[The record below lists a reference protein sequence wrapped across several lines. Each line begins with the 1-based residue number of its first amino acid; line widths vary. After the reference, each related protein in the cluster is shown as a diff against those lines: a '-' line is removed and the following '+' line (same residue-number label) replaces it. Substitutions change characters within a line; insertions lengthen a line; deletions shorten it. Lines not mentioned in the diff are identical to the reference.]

1 MIDQEKKELRRQI
14 KELKQ
19 KVSNEDKKTKSLII
33 FRKIEELNEFKTS
46 RTVMAYWSMDDEVY
60 THDFVLKWQKEKT
73 IILPVVKGN
82 DLELRIFTGKDN
94 MATGQSFG
102 ISEPKGEKFNK
113 PEDIDLILVPGIAFD
128 SNNNRLGRGKAYYDK
143 LLKKTRAYKVGICFD
158 FQLIESVPVDEHDV
172 KMDLLISN
180 N

>member
-1 MIDQEKKELRRQI
+1 MIDQEKKDLRRQI

-19 KVSNEDKKTKSLII
+19 KVSSEDKKTKSGII

-46 RTVMAYWSMDDEVY
+46 RTVMVYWSMDDEVY

-102 ISEPKGEKFNK
+102 INEPIGEEFDKFEN
-113 PEDIDLILVPGIAFD
+113 IDLIIVPGIAFD

-143 LLKKTRAYKVGICFD
+143 LLKKTKAYKVGICFD

-172 KMDLLISN
+172 KMDLVISN